1 MSNRT
6 NWAERASRLVSWQN
20 EIGVLA
26 RAGGLEIDDAEAS
39 LQYLINELTGG
50 KSVEEFVVQEAV
62 DWPMLAAWVKADEKR
77 HERYKAAFSDRK
89 VLRHER
95 LLDGWWK
102 KAKVEVPSEL
112 LTHGDQN
119 KAMENLAKAEGLFKQ
134 GEGGVKGTITVT
146 FDDVD
151 ARA

>member
-26 RAGGLEIDDAEAS
+26 RAGGLVIDDAEAS

-95 LLDGWWK
+95 LLDGWCK
-102 KAKVEVPSEL
+102 
-112 LTHGDQN
+112 
-119 KAMENLAKAEGLFKQ
+119 
-134 GEGGVKGTITVT
+134 
-146 FDDVD
+146 
-151 ARA
+151 